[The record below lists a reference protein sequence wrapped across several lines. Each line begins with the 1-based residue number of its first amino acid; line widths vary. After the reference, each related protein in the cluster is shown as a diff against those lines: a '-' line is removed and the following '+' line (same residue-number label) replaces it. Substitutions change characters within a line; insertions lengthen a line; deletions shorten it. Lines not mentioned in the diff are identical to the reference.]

1 MHTIGQH
8 NSTLPKVKRSVR
20 DNLIMLAGLATG
32 YLVAWGLIQWDL
44 NIFGPYVVFLVPAGG
59 IVSRLILRLMNLVAE
74 D

>member
-1 MHTIGQH
+1 MHTIAPN
-8 NSTLPKVKRSVR
+8 NSTLPKLKKSVR

-32 YLVAWGLIQWDL
+32 FLLGWALIQSDL

-59 IVSRLILRLMNLVAE
+59 IVAKLILRLMNLAAK